1 MRAGRMIVLAVAATA
16 LSACTASRQQ
26 ADDALKA
33 AESAITAQHADAMRF
48 APEAFAAVMD
58 TYTAARAAYAED
70 DWAAAITAADAA
82 AARARQMAPAIAAG
96 KERAAARWP
105 ALQDSVSAMLSALGQ
120 RLGEAQRTRRYAEG
134 MTAAD
139 VRAAQAE
146 VDSLSAGLDKARTA
160 FDRGEL
166 ADAMHA
172 AERVRMQAGALMS
185 AVGLRPPHP
194 PGR

>member
-1 MRAGRMIVLAVAATA
+1 
-16 LSACTASRQQ
+16 
-26 ADDALKA
+26 
-33 AESAITAQHADAMRF
+33 
-48 APEAFAAVMD
+48 
-58 TYTAARAAYAED
+58 
-70 DWAAAITAADAA
+70 
-82 AARARQMAPAIAAG
+82 MAPAIAAG